1 MITKHVI
8 PQIKRVCLSTK
19 YIGVQDTHIHSYTDI
34 CTRTH
39 THMGGSFTFSR
50 KLTYIINDVNIITHS
65 LGRKQNILKFY
76 TTYNKGN
83 SVEIKNLKWSPDAW
97 GQQFTQVLHLLKDC
111 QTQEE
116 NGTWNWS
123 PTIKESV
130 ATTPFS
136 ILRLWTYIKL
146 SRRSPCR
153 KDHDLTKYYEI
164 SFEIFLSVCSMIWSL

>member
-19 YIGVQDTHIHSYTDI
+19 YIGVQNTHIHSYTDI

-83 SVEIKNLKWSPDAW
+83 SVEIKNLK
-97 GQQFTQVLHLLKDC
+97 
-111 QTQEE
+111 
-116 NGTWNWS
+116 
-123 PTIKESV
+123 
-130 ATTPFS
+130 
-136 ILRLWTYIKL
+136 
-146 SRRSPCR
+146 
-153 KDHDLTKYYEI
+153 
-164 SFEIFLSVCSMIWSL
+164 